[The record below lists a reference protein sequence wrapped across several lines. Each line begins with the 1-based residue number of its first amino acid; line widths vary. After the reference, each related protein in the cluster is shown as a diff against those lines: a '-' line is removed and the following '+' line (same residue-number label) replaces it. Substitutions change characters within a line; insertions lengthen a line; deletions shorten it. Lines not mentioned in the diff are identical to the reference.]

1 MLSHHE
7 LATLMLLNDS
17 TRRLEAVDPDVLA
30 LRRYEL
36 VEINEL
42 RGGDTALRVSQR
54 GLDLLRRLG
63 MGDAR

>member
-17 TRRLEAVDPDVLA
+17 TRRLEALDPDVLA

-36 VEINEL
+36 VEVSEL
-42 RGGDTALRVSQR
+42 RGGDTALRLSQR
-54 GLDLLRRLG
+54 GRDLLQRLG
-63 MGDAR
+63 MDHTR